1 MESSLFS
8 SCVFLPLPCLPLHFF
23 LWFPLPSPPPPTLA
37 AASASLQAGIPCG
50 DAHIHKGPLLPSPP
64 TVTPSH
70 MRRGR
75 CPWLW
80 LLPPSSS
87 PPGSF
92 PFGPHSTFLPFLRR
106 RPSLSLLLP
115 TKCLWR
121 HLTERRKNMP
131 ATLLSQKSV
140 RYRNFSSYDKIYFST
155 ATKIPTGNRSLKS
168 LCRDGIS

>member
-23 LWFPLPSPPPPTLA
+23 LWFPLPAPAHSCCCFSLQHPSMQASRAATPTSTRVPFSLLRPLSLPPTSETRQVPLA
-37 AASASLQAGIPCG
+37 AAS
-50 DAHIHKGPLLPSPP
+50 LL
-64 TVTPSH
+64 
-70 MRRGR
+70 
-75 CPWLW
+75 
-80 LLPPSSS
+80 LL